1 MIRLGLC
8 CINTKLRKQDI
19 FCSRTMIR
27 KNFSV
32 EKAKE
37 LSIKNIQDI
46 EKMAEWNCKNNIFV
60 FRISSE
66 IFPHFTDNETEPYT
80 LDFALDALKQAGE
93 ICRKYN
99 QRITMHP
106 GQFNQV
112 GAKDKNVFRNTI
124 KDLKMHAD
132 ILDAMGMNNDSVI
145 CVHGGGVY
153 GNIKDTT
160 ERWIRQFSELPE
172 NVKRRLAI
180 ENCERCYNI
189 IDCLKIAET
198 CNIPLIFDCHH
209 YECYNII
216 KKIKINI
223 EDYMTRIVDTWK
235 KRNIRPLF
243 HISEQRPDSRIG
255 AHSDFIEK
263 LPEYYLSFPER
274 YGNLDIEIEAKLKEQ
289 AIFKLYKLYPFLL
302 ETNQDHKEDHKED
315 YKEDILKNI
324 PKIVKKKKIITDQDI
339 EQITSQ
345 EIIIKRCLKPKII
358 ENKKKRIITDEEIPK
373 KKKIITDE
381 ETEHY

>member
-8 CINTKLRKQDI
+8 CINTELREQNV
-19 FCSRTMIR
+19 FCSRTMVR

-37 LSIKNIQDI
+37 LSHKNIQDI
-46 EKMAEWNCKNNIFV
+46 EIMAEWNFKNNIFV
-60 FRISSE
+60 FRISSD

-80 LDFALDALKQAGE
+80 IDFALDALKQAGD
-93 ICRKYN
+93 ICKKYN

-112 GAKDKNVFRNTI
+112 GAKDKNVFLNTI

-153 GNIKDTT
+153 GNIKDTIQ
-160 ERWIRQFSELPE
+160 RWIDQFSELPE

-180 ENCERCYNI
+180 ENCERCYSI
-189 IDCLKIAET
+189 IDCLKIAEA

-209 YECYNII
+209 YECTNII
-216 KKIKINI
+216 NEQNNKKKINI
-223 EDYMTRIVDTWK
+223 DEYMDRIVDTWK
-235 KRNIRPLF
+235 KRDIRPLF
-243 HISEQRPDSRIG
+243 HISEQRPNSRIG
-255 AHSDFIEK
+255 THSDFIEK
-263 LPEYYLSFPER
+263 LPEYYLSFPEK
-274 YGNLDIEIEAKLKEQ
+274 YGNVDIEIEAKLKEQ

-302 ETNQDHKEDHKED
+302 GDKE
-315 YKEDILKNI
+315 YKYI
-324 PKIVKKKKIITDQDI
+324 PKDKEEDKEEIIIKRIKKDKVKPKEKETPLKKKKIITDIDF
-339 EQITSQ
+339 
-345 EIIIKRCLKPKII
+345 
-358 ENKKKRIITDEEIPK
+358 D
-373 KKKIITDE
+373 
-381 ETEHY
+381 